1 MKKKNKKDSLLNADI
16 DKNAP
21 AENEALNIPEDE
33 IWSYQIDGLAAP
45 HINKPYKF
53 FTLKKI
59 IFIVTIV
66 IAVGL
71 SCYFS
76 ILAIANADTFTYE
89 QNADGT
95 YCLTKFSNTGEMTE
109 IHIDYLTTVTY
120 DQIEGKYTSTT
131 DTSKKVT
138 AVREYSLNCD
148 NNIKTIYIGADV
160 TDIRSNA
167 FYSCWALENIE
178 VDENNPNYC
187 DIDGV
192 LYNKDKTV
200 LINYPC
206 NHDEYLRKKYGY
218 EEEMF
223 RENVT
228 EQYRRDIQ
236 TYVVPSTVTTL
247 GELCFSYVNLRD
259 IYLPEG
265 LTTMETLCV
274 FKLHEPKDEWGN
286 TPSLE
291 NIYTY
296 CPAEGTVVSDT
307 KFNGTEV
314 LGTIYN
320 SLPETLM
327 YIGSDALSYN
337 QALTYVYIPESV
349 TTIGHHAFWDNVY
362 KEKKQLCGLTQIDVA
377 RSEEDFEA
385 NVETGDSWKPQYDY
399 MLFKKNVDVVY
410 SSQRKPIQAAK

>member
-1 MKKKNKKDSLLNADI
+1 MSKKNKKDIPL
-16 DKNAP
+16 P
-21 AENEALNIPEDE
+21 PVNEPEIKLDIPEDE
-33 IWSYQIDGLAAP
+33 IWTYQVPGLAAP

-76 ILAIANADTFTYE
+76 ILAIANKDTYQYE
-89 QNADGT
+89 DTGSGT
-95 YCLTKFSNTGEMTE
+95 YRLTKFSNTGEITE
-109 IHIDYLTTVTY
+109 LNVDYVTSVAY
-120 DQIEGKYTSTT
+120 DQITKEYVFTK
-131 DTSKKVT
+131 DESKKVT
-138 AVREYSLNCD
+138 EIREYALNCD
-148 NNIKTIYIGADV
+148 DKIKTIYIGADV
-160 TDIRSNA
+160 ELIQNNA
-167 FYSCWALENIE
+167 FYSCWALQNIE
-178 VDENNPNYC
+178 VDENNPYYC

-206 NHDEYLRKKYGY
+206 NHDEYLRQKFGY
-218 EEEMF
+218 EAEMYHDD
-223 RENVT
+223 VT
-228 EQYRRDIQ
+228 KQYRLDIQ

-265 LTTMETLCV
+265 LKRMETLSV
-274 FKLHEPKDEWGN
+274 FKLHEPKDQWGN

-296 CPAEGTVVSDT
+296 KS
-307 KFNGTEV
+307 NTEITDV
-314 LGTIYN
+314 TYKSFKSFSEVYL
-320 SLPETLM
+320 SLPEGLE

-337 QALTYVYIPESV
+337 QAMTYVYIPSSV
-349 TTIGHHAFWDNVY
+349 TYIGHHAFWDNVY
-362 KEKKQLCGLTQIDVA
+362 KEDKELKGLTEINA
-377 RSEEDFEA
+377 ALSESEFEKIA
-385 NVETGDSWKPQYDY
+385 LGDQWKPQYDY
-399 MLFKKNVDVVY
+399 MLFKKSVNVNY
-410 SSQRKPIQAAK
+410 GFEREKMK